1 MIYQKKKCIF
11 FLELFYSTVA
21 KWMKTGLWQ
30 LAQMQQKSLTSIQ
43 RKGRIAVGSDADIVI
58 WDPKEATR

>member
-30 LAQMQQKSLTSIQ
+30 LPAQMQQKSLTSIQ
-43 RKGRIAVGSDADIVI
+43 E
-58 WDPKEATR
+58 KEE